1 VKVKLTV
8 SFKNGNK
15 LKMIKN
21 IGEPPKGTD
30 KDTHYLLETYAMVE
44 NLTQNGLNVF
54 SPPTQIEKVYIKP
67 KKNGDKK
74 HGAASSAVAEIGQA
88 M

>member
-1 VKVKLTV
+1 
-8 SFKNGNK
+8 
-15 LKMIKN
+15 MIKN

-30 KDTHYLLETYAMVE
+30 KATHYLLETCAMVE

-54 SPPTQIEKVYIKP
+54 IPPTQIEKVFIKP

-74 HGAASSAVAEIGQA
+74 DARSSSAAVEVGQV